1 MAGDDRVKRD
11 SEWGKKLQDE
21 NQVKGRYGELLAA
34 FTFPPHWIVRPIP
47 DDYGLDLELEVF
59 HEVAARA
66 DGTRRYQTRGEH
78 LYLQVKTTDTLEV
91 TVLPRTG
98 ANELPVA
105 KFRMSTSDLKLVDL
119 MGASVPVVL
128 LLVDKGRN
136 KIYYVCLT
144 DYVSHYLDLEK
155 TGWRDQT
162 TVNILI
168 PLRNE
173 LIASGEAEK
182 LNEHWSYFSRLARRS
197 KLYSAFNFIHY
208 CMVELA
214 HAFPEGRLEAPESI
228 EAEFPAALAF
238 VNRFS
243 AYIDEIKRLDV
254 WPRQGERDWVVL
266 HEAFDHLC
274 LLSQWCE
281 DLRHKL
287 TTLPQSSESSRA
299 SLAEPFLIGAN
310 QEIARFE
317 IIDSIGRTYQELGRK
332 ERLPGVDPFDEQNF
346 LGADPTSRKA

>member
-1 MAGDDRVKRD
+1 MARNDRVKRD

-78 LYLQVKTTDTLEV
+78 LYLQVKTTDALEM

-98 ANELPVA
+98 ANELPIA

-128 LLVDKGRN
+128 ILVDRGKN

-155 TGWRDQT
+155 TRWRDQT
-162 TVNILI
+162 TVNILV

-182 LNEHWSYFSRLARRS
+182 LGEHWSYFSRLARRS

-208 CMVELA
+208 CMVEINY
-214 HAFPEGRLEAPESI
+214 AFPEGRFEAPEPT
-228 EAEFPAALAF
+228 EADFTAALAF

-243 AYIDEIKRLDV
+243 AFINEIKRLDV
-254 WPRQGERDWVVL
+254 WPRQGERDWAVL
-266 HEAFDHLC
+266 HDASDHLR

-281 DLRHKL
+281 DLCHKL
-287 TTLPQSSESSRA
+287 TTRPQSSESLRA
-299 SLAEPFLIGAN
+299 SLAEQFLTSAN
-310 QEIARFE
+310 HEMARFT

-332 ERLPGVDPFDEQNF
+332 ERPPGVDPFDEQSF
-346 LGADPTSRKA
+346 LGTDPTF